1 MVVVDDPNNSCGRII
16 TTCKISSNIKSN
28 KSTFLFKSFLF
39 ITWEITMSVSIIL
52 TISTNA
58 KEDPHDPLV
67 DVMCHVCHSS
77 SPFHLIT
84 KKCKFRICAL

>member
-1 MVVVDDPNNSCGRII
+1 MVVDDPNNSCGRII

-39 ITWEITMSVSIIL
+39 TWEITMSASIIL

-58 KEDPHDPLV
+58 KEDPHDPSV
-67 DVMCHVCHSS
+67 DVMCLSFKVPLS
-77 SPFHLIT
+77 FDN
-84 KKCKFRICAL
+84 